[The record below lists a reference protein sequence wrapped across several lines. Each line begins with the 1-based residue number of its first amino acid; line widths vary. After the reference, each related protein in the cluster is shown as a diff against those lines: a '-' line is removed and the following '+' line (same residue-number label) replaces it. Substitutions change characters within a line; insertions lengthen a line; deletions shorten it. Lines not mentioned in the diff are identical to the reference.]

1 MVCGMAVAQFPRRQR
16 VIEQLGLARR
26 DEEGGLAEIDAELR
40 RVDNSIRALQL
51 RRGDL
56 LAAYRATLRQ
66 ILRFA
71 ASWAI
76 IPLATTAL
84 LSAMPNAIAALLS
97 YPPG

>member
-1 MVCGMAVAQFPRRQR
+1 MAVAQFPRRQR

-26 DEEGGLAEIDAELR
+26 DGKEDLAAIDTELR
-40 RVDNSIRALQL
+40 GVENSIRALQL
-51 RRGDL
+51 RRDDL
-56 LAAYRATLRQ
+56 LAAYRTRLRE

-71 ASWAI
+71 ASWAM

-84 LSAMPNAIAALLS
+84 LSAMPNAIAALLI